1 MKAEILDK
9 IDWRVWEVFEKDR
22 GKYKRG
28 DPAFVTPSFTPASR
42 EEMPVESKKLTTALL
57 GYLKGKGVF

>member
-1 MKAEILDK
+1 M
-9 IDWRVWEVFEKDR
+9 FEKDR